1 MRHFKQLLL
10 SCLLLGTVVAHAQ
23 EPPRLSSMK
32 LNVGL
37 KLGANLSK
45 LDGKDW
51 ESGYKSNILGG
62 VFVRVHNSRVG
73 IQVEGFFSQVSYT
86 TGKDFRSIYN
96 AYVDSARGS
105 LASGT
110 LKVSYFNIPV
120 LLQLK
125 VVSRVWLQLGPQFS
139 GVVSVDDKDKFFRD
153 AESII
158 RKGTTVSGV
167 GGLWLDLPLHI
178 NAGVRYV
185 MGFSRFDDN
194 DVDRAWKQRNIQLHL
209 GLTF

>member
-1 MRHFKQLLL
+1 MKYFKHLLL
-10 SCLLLGTVVAHAQ
+10 ACLLFGTAAAHAQ
-23 EPPRLSSMK
+23 EPPVLSSMK

-37 KLGANLSK
+37 KVGANLSK
-45 LDGKDW
+45 LDGKEW

-62 VFVRVHNSRVG
+62 AFIRVHNGRAG

-86 TGKDFRSIYN
+86 TGKDFRSIYG
-96 AYVDSARGS
+96 AYVDSAKGA
-105 LASGT
+105 LETGT

-139 GVVSVDDKDKFFRD
+139 GVVSVNDKDKFFRD
-153 AESII
+153 AENII

-167 GGLWLDLPLHI
+167 GGLWLDLPFHI

-194 DVDRAWKQRNIQLHL
+194 DIDQAWKQRNIQLHV

>member
-1 MRHFKQLLL
+1 MKHLKHLLMV
-10 SCLLLGTVVAHAQ
+10 CLLLGPAVVQAQ
-23 EPPRLSSMK
+23 EPPRLSSVR

-37 KLGANLSK
+37 KVGANLSK
-45 LDGKDW
+45 LEGKDW

-62 VFVRVHNSRVG
+62 AFVRVHNNRVG

-86 TGKDFRSIYN
+86 TGKDFKSIYN
-96 AYVDSARGS
+96 AYVDSARG
-105 LASGT
+105 AMESGT

-139 GVVSVDDKDKFFRD
+139 GVVSVDDKDKFFKD

-158 RKGTTVSGV
+158 RKGTVSGV